1 MCKFG
6 GANGHLDRPQRRNLH
21 MGHVPAMHGPKEGTD
36 GGKQSELGLG
46 ACKDRH
52 VGREVVAEH
61 AMLRMLMM
69 IAVTKWMTMMMTMM
83 MAVTM
88 FYINNLIFG
97 TTGLFIQIEQGS
109 IRHSP
114 KFQNQIY

>member
-6 GANGHLDRPQRRNLH
+6 GANGHLDRPQRRTLH
-21 MGHVPAMHGPKEGTD
+21 MGHVPAIHGPTEGTD

-69 IAVTKWMTMMMTMM
+69 IAVANEMTMMMTMM
-83 MAVTM
+83 MTVTM
-88 FYINNLIFG
+88 TMF
-97 TTGLFIQIEQGS
+97 TS
-109 IRHSP
+109 I
-114 KFQNQIY
+114 I

>member
-36 GGKQSELGLG
+36 GGKHSELGLG

-52 VGREVVAEH
+52 VGHEVVAEH

-69 IAVTKWMTMMMTMM
+69 IAMTNEMTMIMTMMMT
-83 MAVTM
+83 VTM
-88 FYINNLIFG
+88 TMF
-97 TTGLFIQIEQGS
+97 TS
-109 IRHSP
+109 I
-114 KFQNQIY
+114 I